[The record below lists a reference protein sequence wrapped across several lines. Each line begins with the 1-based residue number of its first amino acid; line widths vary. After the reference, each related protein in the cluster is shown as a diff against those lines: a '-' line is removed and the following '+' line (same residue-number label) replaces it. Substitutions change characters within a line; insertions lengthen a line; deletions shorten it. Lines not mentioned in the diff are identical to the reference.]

1 MTFKQWLMLQEKC
14 SIKSK
19 DISDKMD
26 RLRIGGKDRKGPQWA
41 PRPEVFHS
49 KKQ

>member
-1 MTFKQWLMLQEKC
+1 MTFKQWLALQEQ
-14 SIKSK
+14 SINKK
-19 DISDKMD
+19 EITDKMD
-26 RLRIGGKDRKGPQWA
+26 RLRVGGKERKGPQWA